1 MTPFELNKELINKF
15 PQLTKNFEEETSW
28 QDGFDTGSI
37 TVFEDIFMPYV
48 IYCIEND
55 LSDEIK
61 KIFGYIE
68 ECTTS
73 SDSYK
78 KTVVDVAIIENI
90 HSYDIAE
97 KIVPHLL
104 PASLKAYNDSK

>member
-1 MTPFELNKELINKF
+1 MTPFELNKELLNKF

-37 TVFEDIFMPYV
+37 TVFEDVFMPYIV
-48 IYCIEND
+48 HCVEND
-55 LSDEIK
+55 LSEETKQVFD
-61 KIFGYIE
+61 YIE

-78 KTVVDVAIIENI
+78 KAVIDVAIIENI
-90 HSYDIAE
+90 HSYYIAE